1 MTKANIPDQQAF
13 DEIIGQEK
21 AKRQI
26 NFYMRGYNATGI
38 IPHLLFVAPKGC
50 GKTMLA
56 KAVKRQLLSRE
67 TPEKPKKFLEINCST
82 LRNVKQFFNQIM
94 IPHVQN
100 EEVTILFDES
110 SEIPHDVSM
119 ALLTCLN
126 PNKRHRNEFSYE
138 DYTVDIDFRRHT
150 FMFATTEVQS
160 MFHALIDRCKRI
172 DLQGYSIEEL
182 GRICQ
187 INLEDI
193 LFEEGLL
200 SDISTTLR
208 GNARKAVQMAND
220 IQSYMSAEGREYFT
234 RNDWDIFRHELGIE
248 PLGLTPLEIQL
259 LEILDNKV
267 ECSLTY
273 LSAKT
278 LMTKAAL
285 QRDVEM
291 YLLKNDLMEIGQGGR
306 KITVTG
312 REMLGVVNA

>member
-1 MTKANIPDQQAF
+1 MTKNNILGQEF
-13 DEIIGQEK
+13 DEIIGQNK
-21 AKRQI
+21 AKRQV

-50 GKTMLA
+50 GKTMIA
-56 KAVKRQLLSRE
+56 KAVKEQLKSRE
-67 TPEKPKKFLEINCST
+67 NPEKPKKFLEINCST

-94 IPHVQN
+94 IPHVQH

-126 PNKRHRNEFSYE
+126 PNKRNRNEFSFE
-138 DYTVDIDFRRHT
+138 DYTVEIDFRRHS

-172 DLQGYSIEEL
+172 DLEEYSLEQLGQICKANLDGVIFEQGLMDKIAA
-182 GRICQ
+182 
-187 INLEDI
+187 
-193 LFEEGLL
+193 
-200 SDISTTLR
+200 TLR

-220 IQSYMSAEGREYFT
+220 IESYLSAEERLVFT
-234 RNDWDIFRHELGIE
+234 FEDWEVFKEELGIE
-248 PLGLTPLEIQL
+248 PLGLSPIEIQL
-259 LEILDNKV
+259 MEILDNRP

-278 LMTKAAL
+278 GMTKAAL

-291 YLLKNDLMEIGQGGR
+291 YLLKNDLMEITQSGR
-306 KITVTG
+306 KITNSG
-312 REMLGVVNA
+312 RETLEVINE

>member
-1 MTKANIPDQQAF
+1 MTKNNILGQDF
-13 DEIIGQEK
+13 DEIIGQNK
-21 AKRQI
+21 AKRQV

-50 GKTMLA
+50 GKTMIA
-56 KAVKRQLLSRE
+56 KAVKQQLISRE
-67 TPEKPKKFLEINCST
+67 NPEKPKKFLEINCAT
-82 LRNVKQFFNQIM
+82 LKNVKQFFNQIM
-94 IPHVQN
+94 IPHVQH
-100 EEVTILFDES
+100 EECTILFDES

-126 PNKRHRNEFSYE
+126 PNKRNRNEFSYE
-138 DYTVDIDFRRHT
+138 DYTVDIDFRRHS

-172 DLQGYSIEEL
+172 DLEEYSMEQL
-182 GRICQ
+182 GQICQ
-187 INLEDI
+187 MNLEDI
-193 LFEEGLL
+193 VFERGLM
-200 SDISTTLR
+200 DEISRTLR

-220 IQSYMSAEGREYFT
+220 IQSYMGAEERSLFT
-234 RNDWDIFRHELGIE
+234 SEDWEVFKSELGIE
-248 PLGLTPLEIQL
+248 PLGLSPLEIQL
-259 LEILDNKV
+259 MEILSERT

-278 LMTKAAL
+278 GMTKAAL

-306 KITVTG
+306 KITQGG
-312 REMLGVVNA
+312 RETLEVVNG